1 MGFLALGAS
10 GVSCDPA
17 VIVQMRAVAPLMAA
31 TLCLHGTAVTLE
43 GVLVAQKAFLSLGIT
58 YASFAATAAASFA
71 AIRSGL
77 WAPGG
82 SGLLGIWLVYVWF
95 QVYRVA
101 LFVALGG
108 LLPRRPWPSLWPRR
122 AAAGVEGMAAD
133 ARARPST

>member
-1 MGFLALGAS
+1 M
-10 GVSCDPA
+10 
-17 VIVQMRAVAPLMAA
+17 
-31 TLCLHGTAVTLE
+31 TLE

-95 QVYRVA
+95 QVR
-101 LFVALGG
+101 LGLG
-108 LLPRRPWPSLWPRR
+108 LGLGKPLTPNPYILTPN
-122 AAAGVEGMAAD
+122 
-133 ARARPST
+133 P

>member
-1 MGFLALGAS
+1 MLFLSGGATQMS
-10 GVSCDPA
+10 RDPA
-17 VIVQMRAVAPLMAA
+17 VVSQMRAVAPLMAA

-58 YASFAATAAASFA
+58 YATFAATAAASFT

-101 LFVALGG
+101 LFVVLGG
-108 LLPRRPWPSLWPRR
+108 LLS
-122 AAAGVEGMAAD
+122 
-133 ARARPST
+133 